1 MTNER
6 RFGALNPFL
15 PAVPRPSLSGM
26 IFPEMVDLIDQIFD
40 CFFAIFSIIRFIA
53 CSLDR
58 ILSFARSKL
67 LCSLFRWFNL
77 MSARLFNRFKFI
89 LIKKVAVLRS

>member
-1 MTNER
+1 MTNKR

-53 CSLDR
+53 CSLD
-58 ILSFARSKL
+58 
-67 LCSLFRWFNL
+67 
-77 MSARLFNRFKFI
+77 
-89 LIKKVAVLRS
+89 